1 MHLAVSDG
9 HPVQDPDNSLYH
21 LTFDAETKALRR
33 SDGSWVA
40 RPAYPRSGTLVYD
53 GRSLDGRVR
62 VYDLALR
69 GSRPTVAFTT
79 VDRSPDTPGYTYKWA
94 TLWGSAWQT
103 RTLARQEE
111 YPEGISLDSSDATT
125 AYVVTREG
133 EDTQLSE
140 LRTADGGVTW
150 RARPVAAQTGEQRT
164 PTTPFGTG
172 GQYSVM
178 WMAGP
183 YTDWTDY
190 RTSLVGESTGPAPI
204 SLTATWPSNWA
215 SGGGVSARIRA
226 GIGGPDV
233 EGVTV
238 WRLVKRPGKPQQFVR
253 SATTDATGTVRF
265 AVNRYYPKGTTV
277 WVFAPAAGDWGAAK
291 SQGRRK

>member
-94 TLWGSAWQT
+94 TLWGSADADP
-103 RTLARQEE
+103 RPAGGIPGGNLARQQRR
-111 YPEGISLDSSDATT
+111 DD
-125 AYVVTREG
+125 R
-133 EDTQLSE
+133 
-140 LRTADGGVTW
+140 LRRHPGG
-150 RARPVAAQTGEQRT
+150 
-164 PTTPFGTG
+164 
-172 GQYSVM
+172 
-178 WMAGP
+178 
-183 YTDWTDY
+183 
-190 RTSLVGESTGPAPI
+190 
-204 SLTATWPSNWA
+204 
-215 SGGGVSARIRA
+215 
-226 GIGGPDV
+226 
-233 EGVTV
+233 
-238 WRLVKRPGKPQQFVR
+238 
-253 SATTDATGTVRF
+253 
-265 AVNRYYPKGTTV
+265 
-277 WVFAPAAGDWGAAK
+277 
-291 SQGRRK
+291 